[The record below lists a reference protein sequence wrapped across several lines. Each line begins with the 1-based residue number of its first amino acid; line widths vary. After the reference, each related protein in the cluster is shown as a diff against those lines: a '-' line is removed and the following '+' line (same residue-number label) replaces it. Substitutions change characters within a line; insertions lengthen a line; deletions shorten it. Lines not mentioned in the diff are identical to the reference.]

1 MTSPAI
7 SVDHLTKRFGP
18 VTAVDDLSFTVAPG
32 RVTGFLGPNGS
43 GKTTTLRMLLGLMAP
58 TSGHAIVGERAYR
71 DIRRP
76 AQLVGAA
83 LEASS
88 FHPGRTGLGHL
99 RTLAPQVGVKDARC
113 HEVLELVGLAD
124 AKKRRV
130 GGYSMGM
137 RQRLGL
143 ATALLGDPSII
154 ILDEP
159 ANGLDPQGIAWLRGL
174 LRALAADG
182 RTVLVS
188 SHVLAEVQQS
198 VDDVVV
204 IGSGKLIH
212 ASTLGEFEQLASRD
226 VVVRTTDYQAV
237 DQLVRDRGWAFDAH
251 LDHHVVHD
259 VAAPE
264 IGAALFAAGLEVHQ
278 LADHG
283 ADLEAVFLRLTESS
297 DAPTTHF
304 TGSAPPAA
312 AAPAPDAA
320 PPPPPAPPT
329 TGGNA

>member
-1 MTSPAI
+1 MTAPAI
-7 SVDHLTKRFGP
+7 TIENLTKRFGA

-43 GKTTTLRMLLGLMAP
+43 GKTTTLRMLLGLMQP
-58 TSGHAIVGERAYR
+58 TSGRAIVGESDYR

-88 FHPGRTGLGHL
+88 FHPGRTGIGHL
-99 RTLAPQVGVKDARC
+99 RTLAPQVGVSDARC
-113 HEVLELVGLAD
+113 HEVLELVGLD
-124 AKKRRV
+124 GAKKRRV

-143 ATALLGDPSII
+143 AASLLGDPSII

-204 IGSGKLIH
+204 IGTGRLIH
-212 ASTLGEFEQLASRD
+212 ASTLAEFEQLASRD
-226 VVVRTTDYQAV
+226 VLVRTADYQAADRV
-237 DQLVRDRGWAFDAH
+237 LNERGWRVDPH
-251 LDHHVVHD
+251 LKHHVVHD
-259 VAAPE
+259 VDAAE
-264 IGAALFAAGLEVHQ
+264 IGAALYAANLEVHQ

-297 DAPTTHF
+297 DAPTSQFAGH
-304 TGSAPPAA
+304 GA
-312 AAPAPDAA
+312 AAPPVSTDPA
-320 PPPPPAPPT
+320 PPPPPAAPT
-329 TGGNA
+329 AGGAS

>member
-1 MTSPAI
+1 MSAPAI
-7 SVDHLTKRFGP
+7 TVDHLTKRFGP

-43 GKTTTLRMLLGLMAP
+43 GKTTTLRMLLGLMQP
-58 TSGHAIVGERAYR
+58 TSGQAIVGDRAYR
-71 DIRRP
+71 EIRRP

-99 RTLAPQVGVKDARC
+99 RTLAPQVGVKDSRC
-113 HEVLELVGLAD
+113 HEVLELVGLD
-124 AKKRRV
+124 SAKKRRV

-174 LRALAADG
+174 LRDLARSG

-212 ASTLGEFEQLASRD
+212 ASTLGELERLASQE
-226 VVVRTTDYQAV
+226 VVVRTTDYQAT
-237 DQLVRDRGWAFDAH
+237 DRLLHERGWRTVPH
-251 LDHHVVHD
+251 LEHHVVHD
-259 VAAPE
+259 VDAAE

-283 ADLEAVFLRLTESS
+283 ADLEGVFLRLTASS
-297 DAPTTHF
+297 DAPRTQF
-304 TGSAPPAA
+304 AAPAQPDAPPPPAA
-312 AAPAPDAA
+312 ADSSSGGPA
-320 PPPPPAPPT
+320 
-329 TGGNA
+329 

>member
-1 MTSPAI
+1 MTAPAI
-7 SVDHLTKRFGP
+7 TIEHLTKRFGA

-43 GKTTTLRMLLGLMAP
+43 GKTTTLRMLLGLMEP
-58 TSGHAIVGERAYR
+58 TAGRAIVGERDYR

-99 RTLAPQVGVKDARC
+99 RTLAPQAGVSDARC
-113 HEVLELVGLAD
+113 HEVLELVGLD
-124 AKKRRV
+124 GAKKRRV

-143 ATALLGDPSII
+143 ATSLLGDPSII

-174 LRALAADG
+174 LRALASDG

-212 ASTLGEFEQLASRD
+212 ASTLAEFERLASRD
-226 VVVRTTDYQAV
+226 VLVRTADYQAT
-237 DQLVRDRGWAFDAH
+237 DRLLNERGWRFDPH
-251 LDHHVVHD
+251 LQHHVVHD
-259 VAAPE
+259 VDAAE
-264 IGAALFAAGLEVHQ
+264 IGAALHAANLEVHQ

-297 DAPTTHF
+297 DAPTSRFASHATPPTD
-304 TGSAPPAA
+304 TGG
-312 AAPAPDAA
+312 A
-320 PPPPPAPPT
+320 PPPPPAAPT
-329 TGGNA
+329 AGGAS

>member
-1 MTSPAI
+1 MEAPAI
-7 SVDHLTKRFGP
+7 TVDHLTKRFGP

-43 GKTTTLRMLLGLMAP
+43 GKTTTLRMLLGLVQP
-58 TSGHAIVGERAYR
+58 TAGTAVVGDRTYGR
-71 DIRRP
+71 IRRP

-99 RTLAPQVGVKDARC
+99 RTLAPQAGVGNDRC
-113 HEVLELVGLAD
+113 HEVLELVGLEA

-143 ATALLGDPSII
+143 ATALLGDPSVI

-159 ANGLDPQGIAWLRGL
+159 ANGLDPQGIAWLRSL
-174 LRALAADG
+174 LRSLAADG

-212 ASTLGEFEQLASRD
+212 ASTLDGFEALAERF
-226 VVVRTTDYQAV
+226 VAVRTPAQDAFAALGTE
-237 DQLVRDRGWAFDAH
+237 RGWEVRREHDTY
-251 LDHHVVHD
+251 LVHG
-259 VAAPE
+259 V
-264 IGAALFAAGLEVHQ
+264 GAAEVGEAAFAAGVELHQ
-278 LADHG
+278 LADRG
-283 ADLEAVFLRLTESS
+283 ADLETVFLKLTKSS
-297 DAPTTHF
+297 DAPTATLPPRH
-304 TGSAPPAA
+304 TPPVDAPP
-312 AAPAPDAA
+312 PAGGGA
-320 PPPPPAPPT
+320 PPPPAPT
-329 TGGNA
+329 TGGQA